1 MTTILVPGQPD
12 PPPPIPS
19 VLALLPDWNA
29 CSAWRIA
36 WPFKYLQSQ
45 GVNAR
50 YMPMHDPRATAAIEA
65 FDIVLF
71 QRLVWLDTAGGR
83 EALDKVRAGGRRLV
97 LLEVDDDMWV
107 SRDEQKSHE
116 ELGFA
121 EPEAPI
127 EQQRESVQLYDGVI
141 VSSERLRTSIH
152 SFAPRLPVQVVPNAI
167 DLDFWERQSA
177 GWVADGKRRSRNIPR
192 DITTIGWF
200 GGDRYDR
207 DVLPLAAA
215 WRRVA
220 AMHPQVH
227 FVIMGHQLPPLVD
240 AVPSDRLHQIQWLP
254 LESRPDVPF
263 YGVGLREIDIGC
275 AIVAP
280 TMFNAAKT
288 PIKIWEYTAAGAAV
302 VASRWLYGPYV
313 QHGNDGLV
321 VDDADEVDG
330 WVRHIDALV
339 RKPKLRRTMQRRM
352 LMKVRA
358 RHTVAVNAWRHVA
371 AWCSIRE
378 AVGRHVLLPEGVH
391 ASAQATT

>member
-1 MTTILVPGQPD
+1 MTILLPGQPD
-12 PPPPIPS
+12 PPPSIPS

-36 WPFKYLQSQ
+36 WPFRFLQGM

-50 YMPMHDPRATAAIEA
+50 YMPMNDPRATAAMEA

-83 EALDKVRAGGRRLV
+83 EALDRVRANGKRLA

-107 SRDEQKSHE
+107 TRDEQKSHE

-127 EQQRESVQLYDGVI
+127 DQQRASVQLYDGVI
-141 VSSERLRTSIH
+141 VSSERLRTSLH
-152 SFAPRLPVQVVPNAI
+152 SFAPRLPVEVVPNAI
-167 DLDFWERQSA
+167 DLDYWTRQSA
-177 GWVADGKRRSRNIPR
+177 GWVAGGKRRSRNIPR
-192 DITTIGWF
+192 DVTTIGWF

-207 DVLPLAAA
+207 DVVPLAEA
-215 WRRVA
+215 WKRIA
-220 AMHPQVH
+220 ETHPDVH
-227 FVIMGHQLPPLVD
+227 FVVMGHQLAPLVQ
-240 AVPSDRLHQIQWLP
+240 AVPADRLHQIQWLP
-254 LESRPDVPF
+254 LSSTETAPF

-288 PIKIWEYTAAGAAV
+288 PIKLWEFAASGAAV
-302 VASRWLYGPYV
+302 VASNWLYGPYV
-313 QHGNDGLV
+313 EHGHDGYLAETAEDWFRYLDV
-321 VDDADEVDG
+321 
-330 WVRHIDALV
+330 LV
-339 RKPKLRRTMQRRM
+339 RKPKARRVMQRRM
-352 LMKVRA
+352 LHKVRT
-358 RHTVAVNAWRHVA
+358 RHSVAVNAWRHVA

-378 AVGRHVLLPEGVH
+378 AVGRRILLPEGVH
-391 ASAQATT
+391 ATT